1 MGKVVKKQKVKNG
14 VKNTKKDITTQVE
27 IEREDEIKDNG
38 EESEENSSEN
48 DSQSSDEDEMS
59 QDSDV
64 SGDADSEKEDEED
77 SEQEESEEEDDDFPM
92 KQKKSKN
99 REDGSESFATA
110 LNSIIGSKLKAH
122 DRSAPIMVRN
132 KKVLKKLESD
142 KLEAKAKRAILSEKK
157 QLYDK
162 FRVKNLLAADTED
175 LNKIMENEKKLKKTA
190 QRGVV
195 KLFNA
200 IISTQ
205 VKTTEALK
213 TEKVGEVKKEELF
226 NEMSKE
232 KFLDLV
238 QSAGK

>member
-1 MGKVVKKQKVKNG
+1 MGKVVKKQKVQNG
-14 VKNTKKDITTQVE
+14 AKNTKKDITTQVE
-27 IEREDEIKDNG
+27 IQREDEVR
-38 EESEENSSEN
+38 EESEESEELPSEN
-48 DSQSSDEDEMS
+48 DPESSDEMS
-59 QDSDV
+59 DASA
-64 SGDADSEKEDEED
+64 DADSEKEDEE
-77 SEQEESEEEDDDFPM
+77 SEDESEEDSEEDDEFPM
-92 KQKKSKN
+92 KQKKLKN

-122 DRSAPIMVRN
+122 DRQAPIMVRN

-142 KLEAKAKRAILSEKK
+142 KLEAKAKRAMLSEKK